1 MAPTSDVCFS
11 NNSAMADS
19 TAKNFIS
26 GVTVLIS
33 LFGRDATNRF
43 LSQSVSI
50 FDWLIFALAPLGVP
64 TAIIAVIRTSQ
75 MQFLKRMVGLAEDKG
90 SDVEKDLMS
99 STSDEVSEIWDGE
112 KVVRVIRP
120 STVSELFFTR
130 LNTNAM
136 EEPYGIYSS
145 QEAKC
150 RDGVLET
157 RHEWSVDHDNTELQL
172 WDKHPQSQPTIDS
185 RGDKVYPPNMMLN
198 LGPYNRLPSLWT
210 ITILGIF
217 LEAVV
222 LIVASLTTFYR
233 PLVECFQS
241 QDWPF
246 YLFAI
251 GTALLFIG
259 LVACAAAIDG
269 ATRDVIWKPRCPGVT
284 VMWLQRGSGADGNA
298 SYVITKRIKTDFI
311 TSHRPDDVQPLVKF
325 SPLIISS
332 ITIGFFI
339 QATGLSTMHWPP
351 QVLQFIATIAMFV
364 CRSYLRRQDSPDRAK
379 KIVTGCCE
387 DWIAKMFVLS
397 PENLWSSPPSADPD
411 VHWKLEA
418 FVIDSQD
425 ARFGECRC
433 AQNLLQTRRFLANM
447 TEDGGHPRLL
457 ASSLASA
464 IDNVIQ
470 ATSQFQIWKEVES
483 WSWTIGLRVDD
494 GIPEELELTIQGTEK
509 ELHADEKALEALI
522 SLLLSNII
530 NRQHT
535 ACPKRGLLFVAP
547 SDQRIAQ
554 DLRDFG
560 PINDLGL
567 YQVPPVDQSQD
578 LRLSVDRDMIPGI
591 DEDFLETARRE
602 EDGETVT
609 FETKRIS
616 EPSEAV
622 GGRDAALTR
631 ISTQTPGELFAQHI
645 FVCFMWIIARELNQ
659 RGNKVYQSEAKK
671 PSDKRTLPGNLKR
684 SWLKILMRKI
694 ELTRLGNMD
703 FANFAVIPP
712 LSHYHLLDR
721 DDLHSLKRNSVS
733 HQPSSVALSSSRMQ
747 YSQDQCI
754 SS

>member
-1 MAPTSDVCFS
+1 MAPTSGVCFS
-11 NNSAMADS
+11 NSSAIADS
-19 TAKNFIS
+19 TTKNFIS

-75 MQFLKRMVGLAEDKG
+75 MQFLKRMVGLAEDKV

-120 STVSELFFTR
+120 STVSELFFTG
-130 LNTNAM
+130 LNGNAV

-157 RHEWSVDHDNTELQL
+157 KHEWTVDHDNAELQD
-172 WDKHPQSQPTIDS
+172 WDKHPESQPTINS
-185 RGDKVYPPNMMLN
+185 RGDKVYPPNLMLN

-210 ITILGIF
+210 TTILGIF
-217 LEAVV
+217 LEAAV
-222 LIVASLTTFYR
+222 LMVASLTTFH
-233 PLVECFQS
+233 PTLAQCFKS
-241 QDWPF
+241 RDWPF

-251 GTALLFIG
+251 GAALLFVG

-269 ATRDVIWKPRCPGVT
+269 ATQDVIWKPRCPNVT
-284 VMWLQRGSGADGNA
+284 VMWLQRGSDTDGNI
-298 SYVITKRIKTDFI
+298 SYVIAKRIKTDFI
-311 TSHRPDDVQPLVKF
+311 TSHRPHGVQPFVKF

-332 ITIGFFI
+332 ITIGFLM
-339 QATGLSTMHWPP
+339 QAIGLSTMHWPP
-351 QVLQFIATIAMFV
+351 QVIQFIATIVMFV
-364 CRSYLRRQDSPDRAK
+364 CRSYLRRQDSPDRVK
-379 KIVTGCCE
+379 KIQTGCCE

-397 PENLWSSPPSADPD
+397 PENLWSEPPSDDPN
-411 VHWKLEA
+411 VYWKLEA
-418 FVIDSQD
+418 LEFDNQES
-425 ARFGECRC
+425 RFGECKC
-433 AQNLLQTRRFLANM
+433 AQNLLQKRRFLANM
-447 TEDGGHPRLL
+447 TQDGGHPRLL

-470 ATSQFQIWKEVES
+470 AISQFKIWKDVES

-494 GIPEELELTIQGTEK
+494 GIPEEVELTIQGTEE
-509 ELHADEKALEALI
+509 ELHADEKVLEALI
-522 SLLLSNII
+522 SLLLSSII
-530 NRQHT
+530 TRQRT
-535 ACPKRGLLFVAP
+535 ACPKRGLLFVGP
-547 SDQRIAQ
+547 SDPRVAE

-560 PINDLGL
+560 HITDLGL

-578 LRLSVDRDMIPGI
+578 LRISVDRDMIPGI
-591 DEDFLETARRE
+591 EEDFLDTARSQGE
-602 EDGETVT
+602 GETLT
-609 FETKRIS
+609 FDTKRIS
-616 EPSEAV
+616 EPSEV
-622 GGRDAALTR
+622 FGGRDAALTR
-631 ISTQTPGELFAQHI
+631 ISTQSPGELFAQHI
-645 FVCFMWIIARELNQ
+645 FVCFMWIIARELSKK
-659 RGNKVYQSEAKK
+659 GDKVDQGGTKK
-671 PSDKRTLPGNLKR
+671 PSEKSAVAGNLKR

-712 LSHYHLLDR
+712 LSHYRLLDR
-721 DDLHSLKRNSVS
+721 DDLHSSKRNSVS
-733 HQPSSVALSSSRMQ
+733 H
-747 YSQDQCI
+747 
-754 SS
+754 